1 MSHDLP
7 TSSNLSSEPTVNGV
21 DRRRFVQTAA
31 ALSAL
36 PLVAPVWGS
45 VRADD
50 QIKVGLLGCG
60 GRGTGA
66 AANALN
72 ADPGVVIWAM
82 GDLFPDR
89 IERAITQL
97 EENSDPDRVLVEDG
111 RKFTGFDAI
120 DKLLASDIDVVILAT
135 PPGFRPVQLE
145 KAVAAN
151 KHIFTEKP
159 MATDVPGARQAMA
172 AAKAAK
178 EKGLSLVSGFC
189 WRYSSPER
197 AVYGRILDGDIG
209 RVQAAHSTYHS
220 GPLGVQPRQPDWS
233 DMEFELKNWWHFCWL
248 AGDIIVEQA
257 CHSVDKLNWVKNN
270 EPPVKCVALGGRG
283 NRSGPERG
291 NVFDHFTAIYEY
303 ADGTRSILTCRQ
315 QANCANDNTDWV
327 AGEKGLA
334 FINGWAPRTTRIEP
348 SNGSAK
354 WSYTGPTPNMYDVE
368 HAELFKSIRDGKPLN
383 DGDFM
388 VQSTLMSIMGR
399 DAAYTGQQLTWDE
412 LLKSD
417 QVLVPTTLEW
427 GPLPEPVI
435 PVPGRTRFA

>member
-1 MSHDLP
+1 M
-7 TSSNLSSEPTVNGV
+7 SEPTHGSV
-21 DRRRFVQTAA
+21 DRRSFVRTAA
-31 ALSAL
+31 AISAL
-36 PLVAPVWGS
+36 PLVTPVWGS

-50 QIKVGLLGCG
+50 RIKVGLLGCG

-82 GDLFPDR
+82 GDVFPER
-89 IERAITQL
+89 IERSITQL
-97 EENSDPDRVLVEDG
+97 EENSDPERVLVAEE
-111 RKFTGFDAI
+111 RRFVGFDAI
-120 DKLLASDIDVVILAT
+120 DKLLATDIDVVILAT
-135 PPGFRPVQLE
+135 PPGFRPAQLE
-145 KAVAAN
+145 KAVAAG
-151 KHIFTEKP
+151 KHVFTEKP
-159 MATDVPGARQAMA
+159 MAVDVPGAKKVIA

-178 EKGLSLVSGFC
+178 EQGLSLVSGFC

-197 AVYGRILDGDIG
+197 AVYGRILDGEIG
-209 RVQAAHSTYHS
+209 DVVSAHSTYHS
-220 GPLGVQPRQPDWS
+220 GPLGVQARKPDWS
-233 DMEFELKNWWHFCWL
+233 DMEFQLKNWWHFNWL

-257 CHSVDKLNWVKNN
+257 CHSVDKLNWAKNN
-270 EPPVKCVALGGRG
+270 ETPVKCVALGGRG

-291 NVFDHFTAIYEY
+291 DVFDHFTAIYEY
-303 ADGTRSILTCRQ
+303 ADGSRSFLTCRQ

-327 AGEKGLA
+327 AGQKGLA
-334 FINGWAPRTTRIEP
+334 FINGWAPQTTRIEP
-348 SNGSAK
+348 AGGGAK
-354 WSYTGPTPNMYDVE
+354 WSYSGPTPNMYDVE

-399 DAAYTGQQLTWDE
+399 DAAYTGQQLTWDQ
-412 LLKSD
+412 LMKSE
-417 QVLVPTTLEW
+417 QVLGPATLEW